1 MIKKLAFIL
10 LFLCVI
16 AVAGFMWAQQQVNY
30 YLHSPRVTETQ
41 LFTLQDGSYFSHLG
55 PQLVEQGLLDNTTW
69 WKVVSKLKPEL
80 TKIKSGTYQL
90 PQGASLADILI
101 ILNSGREY
109 EYKITFVEG
118 STYKDWLAV
127 FTSAEN
133 LMPLDMPEQGT
144 LDAQEKEILAKLDSP
159 YQKLEGL
166 LFPETYHYTVGMS
179 SFSIV
184 KKAYLH
190 QQAILNKLWAERD
203 KNLPYKTPYEALI
216 MASIIE
222 KESGLAND
230 RDKISSVFVNRL
242 RIGMRLQTDPT
253 VIYGMGER
261 YNGRIRSKD
270 LRENTPYNTYTI
282 NGLPP
287 TPIAMP
293 SEEALYAAL
302 HPAQTKYLY
311 FVSKGDGTSYFSKS
325 LKEHNNAVNKY
336 IRGK

>member
-1 MIKKLAFIL
+1 MIKKIGLVL
-10 LFLCVI
+10 LFLCVVL
-16 AVAGFMWAQQQVNY
+16 AVALLWTKQQIDS
-30 YLHSPRVTETQ
+30 YLDTPRVQQTQ
-41 LFTLQDGSYFSHLG
+41 LFTLPDGSYFSHLA
-55 PQLVEQGLLDNTTW
+55 PQLIDQGLLDNKRW
-69 WKVVSKLKPEL
+69 WKIVSKLRPEL
-80 TKIKSGTYQL
+80 TKIKSGTYEL
-90 PQGASLADILI
+90 PKDASLEQILI
-101 ILNSGREY
+101 ILTSAREFQF
-109 EYKITFVEG
+109 KLTFVEG
-118 STYKDWLAV
+118 STYKDWQVIFNNAEHLQPLQQTEQVLLANLGSS
-127 FTSAEN
+127 FT
-133 LMPLDMPEQGT
+133 
-144 LDAQEKEILAKLDSP
+144 
-159 YQKLEGL
+159 KLEGL
-166 LFPETYHYTVGMS
+166 LFPETYHYTANMS
-179 SFSIV
+179 ALSIV

-190 QQAILNKLWAERD
+190 QQSVLDKLWPERD

-261 YNGRIRSKD
+261 YNGRIRKKD
-270 LRENTPYNTYTI
+270 LQEKTPYNTYTI

-293 SEEALYAAL
+293 SEEAMYAAL
-302 HPAQTKYLY
+302 HPAKTRYLY